1 MKDQRLYLIHIK
13 ECIEKIEQY
22 TKDGELSFSNDPKT
36 QDAVIRN
43 FEIIGEAVKRLS
55 EDTRQTVSEIPWR
68 QFAGFRDVLIHQYD
82 GIDPSEVWLTV
93 ENDLPLLKEAVR
105 TLLESDKIR

>member
-22 TKDGELSFSNDPKT
+22 TKDGETLFSNDPKT

-43 FEIIGEAVKRLS
+43 FEIIGEAVKHLS
-55 EDTRQTVSEIPWR
+55 ENTRQNVSQIPWR

-82 GIDPSEVWLTV
+82 TINLSEVWLTV
-93 ENDLPLLKEAVR
+93 IDDIPILKEAVR
-105 TLLESDKIR
+105 ILLESDNIM

>member
-1 MKDQRLYLIHIK
+1 MKDERLYLVHIA

-22 TKDGELSFSNDPKT
+22 TAKGEPEFLSDSKT

-55 EDTRQTVSEIPWR
+55 ESTRQLAPHIQWR
-68 QFAGFRDVLIHQYD
+68 SFAGFRDVLIHQY
-82 GIDPSEVWLTV
+82 
-93 ENDLPLLKEAVR
+93 
-105 TLLESDKIR
+105 